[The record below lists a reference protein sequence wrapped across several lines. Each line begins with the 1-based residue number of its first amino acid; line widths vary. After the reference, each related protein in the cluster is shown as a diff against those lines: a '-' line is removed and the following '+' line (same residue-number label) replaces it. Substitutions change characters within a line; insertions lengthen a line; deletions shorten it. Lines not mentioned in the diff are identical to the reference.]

1 MAVPDL
7 PTAYKAVEML
17 QSYTPGCVVLTLGEK
32 GVLFTEK
39 GKPNLVRHQEAE
51 KVKVV
56 DTTVSIW
63 SISTVSVSFNVVRF
77 NISKDHAAP
86 LTSWKKVQILVG
98 VQGPGC
104 YTFNVLYLLG
114 VGRQSPLIPLI
125 TN

>member
-39 GKPNLVRHQEAE
+39 GKPDLVRHQEAE

-63 SISTVSVSFNVVRF
+63 SISTVSVSLHYIDESNTAFC
-77 NISKDHAAP
+77 
-86 LTSWKKVQILVG
+86 LT
-98 VQGPGC
+98 
-104 YTFNVLYLLG
+104 
-114 VGRQSPLIPLI
+114 
-125 TN
+125 